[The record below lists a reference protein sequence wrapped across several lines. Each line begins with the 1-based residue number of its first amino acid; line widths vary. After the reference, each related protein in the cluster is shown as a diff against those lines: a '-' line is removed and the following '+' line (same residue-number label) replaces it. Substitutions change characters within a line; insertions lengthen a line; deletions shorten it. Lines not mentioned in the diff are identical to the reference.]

1 LPHGLITIKKVVDCK
16 AKKRLNEEV
25 KSVMSFEAWKKQTVM
40 HNSHHPQIRYASR
53 KVRAFTLIELLVVI
67 AIIGILAAMLL
78 PALNRAREKGRTA
91 VCVSNLRQIMVALR
105 LYADDHQEQMPPAS
119 YDTGNQNWPKIL
131 GSYMP
136 QKGVDLNG
144 SGVNVAQANAV
155 FTCPSADSTGYPGFQ
170 NYQIHETYACTGAML
185 GPNSGKS
192 FPTTSLTATEPRL
205 DITITSNPVE
215 TPVIIEAR
223 IESYPQTQSS
233 PDCRSNCPWKSYA
246 QNDLAMAGP
255 NSCVNLDF
263 RHAGRTMMNIGYYD
277 GSVRAVTFPQAQQQM
292 TDCLWNG
299 ELFAGTPCKNALGK
313 DVSD

>member
-1 LPHGLITIKKVVDCK
+1 
-16 AKKRLNEEV
+16 
-25 KSVMSFEAWKKQTVM
+25 MSC
-40 HNSHHPQIRYASR
+40 ASR

-91 VCVSNLRQIMVALR
+91 VCVSNMRQILVAIR

-136 QKGVDLNG
+136 QQGVNLNG
-144 SGVNVAQANAV
+144 QGVNIAEANAV

-192 FPTTSLTATEPRL
+192 FPTTSLTATEPRP

-215 TPVIIEAR
+215 TPVVVEAK

-233 PDCRSNCPWKSYA
+233 PDCRSNLTWDNGYA
-246 QNDLAMAGP
+246 ERDLAEPGP
-255 NSCVNLDF
+255 GSCNSLDF
-263 RHAGRTMMNIGYYD
+263 RHAGHTMMNMGYYD
-277 GSVRAVTFPQAQQQM
+277 GSVRAVTFAQAQQQI
-292 TDCLWNG
+292 TQCLWDG
-299 ELFAGTPCKNALGK
+299 ELFGSTPCKNALNK